1 MDRPTLFDLP
11 ARMRAMRR
19 AEAIGFADFLHQ
31 AVAAE
36 IEDRLKEVNRTFT
49 TPAIHGAQAARWSA
63 WLGLDA
69 TLVPEADVLDLS
81 EGSHDLILSA
91 LALHAANDPVGQLVQ
106 MRRALKPDGLLLA
119 TLFGG
124 ETLSQLRSALA
135 AAESAET
142 GGLAPRIA
150 PMGELRDLG
159 GLLQRAGLALPVA
172 DAVPFTVTYDTPLK
186 LMADLRAMGET
197 NCMTQRHRGGLRRGV
212 LMRAVE
218 TYISDHAQADG
229 RVPAQFDVVV
239 LTGWAPA
246 ASQPKPLRPGS
257 ATTRL
262 ADALGTQETP
272 AGEPAAP
279 GRRD

>member
-1 MDRPTLFDLP
+1 MDRPALFDLN
-11 ARMRAMRR
+11 ARSRAMAR
-19 AEAIGFADFLHQ
+19 ADRIGFADFLHE

-36 IEDRLKEVNRTFT
+36 IEDRLREVNRTFT
-49 TPAIHGAQAARWSA
+49 MPAIHGAQGARWKA
-63 WLGLDA
+63 WLGLNA
-69 TLVPEADVLDLS
+69 HLVPEAEVLNLND
-81 EGSHDLILSA
+81 GTHDLIISA

-124 ETLSQLRSALA
+124 ATLSQLRSALT

-150 PMGELRDLG
+150 PMAELRDLG
-159 GLLQRAGLALPVA
+159 WLLQRAGLALPVA
-172 DAVPFTVTYDTPLK
+172 DAVPFTVSYDTPLK

-197 NCMTQRHRGGLRRGV
+197 NCMTRRHRGGLRRGV
-212 LMRAVE
+212 LLRALE
-218 TYISDHAQADG
+218 TYFAEHAGTDG

-239 LTGWAPA
+239 LTAWAPD

-257 ATTRL
+257 AITRL

-279 GRRD
+279 GRRH